1 MHEVVDQVCNIFIK
15 IITFVSSLVYDIF
28 KCDIEFSAV
37 DIIIYIWV
45 SLFLVECVV
54 CTVCAN
60 VSHLWFKL

>member
-1 MHEVVDQVCNIFIK
+1 MHKVVDQVCNIFIK

-45 SLFLVECVV
+45 SLF
-54 CTVCAN
+54 
-60 VSHLWFKL
+60 